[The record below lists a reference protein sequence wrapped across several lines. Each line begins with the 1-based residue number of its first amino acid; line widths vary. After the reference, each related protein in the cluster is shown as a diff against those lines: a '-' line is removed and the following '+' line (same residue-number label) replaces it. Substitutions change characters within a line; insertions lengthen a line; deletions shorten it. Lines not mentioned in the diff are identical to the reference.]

1 MNQEVKRTQR
11 DYSLTFKLSVVDQV
25 ERGELS
31 CSEAQRRYGIQSYST
46 VLTWLRK
53 HGHQDWSR
61 GASAPRLR
69 SPTMDSIPLTPEQ
82 RIKELE
88 TKLFDAEQ
96 KAEFFKAVIE
106 VLDKD
111 FGVSVVKKRPGKSSR
126 IKALPG

>member
-1 MNQEVKRTQR
+1 MKQEVKRTQR

-31 CSEAQRRYGIQSYST
+31 CSEAQKRYGIQSYST

-69 SPTMDSIPLTPEQ
+69 SPTMASIPLTPEQ

>member
-69 SPTMDSIPLTPEQ
+69 SPTMASIPLTPEQ

-126 IKALPG
+126 TKALPG

>member
-1 MNQEVKRTQR
+1 MKQEVKRTQR

-69 SPTMDSIPLTPEQ
+69 SPTMASIPLTPEQ

-126 IKALPG
+126 TKALPG

>member
-1 MNQEVKRTQR
+1 MKQEVKRTQR

-69 SPTMDSIPLTPEQ
+69 SPTMASIPLTPEQ

>member
-1 MNQEVKRTQR
+1 MKQEVKRTQR

-31 CSEAQRRYGIQSYST
+31 CSEAQTRYGIQSYST

-69 SPTMDSIPLTPEQ
+69 SPTMASIPLTPEQ

-88 TKLFDAEQ
+88 REVRELKRANEILKVASAFFAQAE
-96 KAEFFKAVIE
+96 
-106 VLDKD
+106 LDRRLK
-111 FGVSVVKKRPGKSSR
+111 
-126 IKALPG
+126 

>member
-69 SPTMDSIPLTPEQ
+69 SPTMASIPLTPEQ

>member
-31 CSEAQRRYGIQSYST
+31 CSEAQRRYGIQSHST

-69 SPTMDSIPLTPEQ
+69 SPTMASIPLTPEQ

-126 IKALPG
+126 TKALPG

>member
-31 CSEAQRRYGIQSYST
+31 CSEAQTRYGIQSYST

-69 SPTMDSIPLTPEQ
+69 SPTMASIPLTPEQ

-126 IKALPG
+126 TKALPG